1 MARTTYCLSEEEF
14 YMCCTALDIRDM
26 LCFAKDEERAY
37 TDAGFAEALFALAER
52 KLVIPGED
60 SLSLCP
66 ELQIAFAAIQQA
78 KGVWLG
84 YEKGENLPSQMLYRQ
99 ADTYIA
105 LMRGTQARDYVRLT
119 VYREADLGEWLE
131 NAGFGLCREIPEEMR
146 AQLLLEKEE
155 TAEERGLDCL
165 ADLEGTAAEPICLLQ
180 EGHLPSGLEGALEYR
195 SGADWAVEERL
206 LFVRQP
212 VFDRVVICRKDV
224 CESDLYSTE
233 RVLEEIRTAG
243 NRKRPGKLLEGAVLV

>member
-26 LCFAKDEERAY
+26 LCFAKDGERAC
-37 TDAGFAEALFALAER
+37 TDAGFAAALFALAER

-66 ELQIAFAAIQQA
+66 ELQIAFAVIQQA
-78 KGVWLG
+78 KGVWLW
-84 YEKGENLPSQMLYRQ
+84 YQKGENMPSQMLYRQ
-99 ADTYIA
+99 SDTYIA

-155 TAEERGLDCL
+155 TAQERGLDCL
-165 ADLEGTAAEPICLLQ
+165 ADLEETAAEPVCLLP
-180 EGHLPSGLEGALEYR
+180 EGQLPEGLEGVLEYR

-212 VFDRVVICRKDV
+212 VFDRIVICRKDV
-224 CESDLYSTE
+224 RESNLYSAE